1 MVKLQSLKIKGCRHV
16 SDLVPLGGMV
26 NLKSLWMR
34 GVRRCLVW
42 RPSKPLRIL
51 TYINDSRSVTRQR

>member
-16 SDLVPLGGMV
+16 SDLAPLGGMV

-34 GVRRCLVW
+34 GVRRWSVSTLA
-42 RPSKPLRIL
+42 PLKAITNL
-51 TYINDSRSVTRQR
+51 NLHQ